1 MHLVSTAS
9 YPALRVTRVLQFGC
23 TVIIIHTF
31 TWWLVISSLYV
42 KIYGTLYGRDLQEG
56 RAEAP

>member
-1 MHLVSTAS
+1 MHLVSTTS
-9 YPALRVTRVLQFGC
+9 YPALRVLQFGC

-42 KIYGTLYGRDLQEG
+42 KIYGTLYSRDLQEG